1 LKIDNR
7 QQLLAIGAIAIVG
20 LFVLDKIVITP
31 LGNLWSKRADNIRAL
46 RKDIIAG
53 DAILKRESVLRST
66 WNQMR
71 ANTLPNDPSLAEQNV
86 LQAFD
91 RWSRETGI
99 TITSI
104 SPQWKHDSD
113 DYMTLECR
121 VDASGTISTVPR
133 FIHDIEKDPMAFKL
147 ESLEITARDNDG
159 QQLAVGLQVSGLVL
173 TPQQKK

>member
-1 LKIDNR
+1 MKINNR

-20 LFVLDKIVITP
+20 LFLLDKVLITP
-31 LGNLWSKRADNIRAL
+31 LGNLWSKRAETIRSL
-46 RKDIIAG
+46 RKDLAVG
-53 DAILKRESVLRST
+53 DALIKRESVLRST

-71 ANTLPNDPSLAEQNV
+71 GNTLPNDPSLAEQNV

-99 TITSI
+99 SVTSI

-121 VDASGTISTVPR
+121 VDASGTISTIAH

-173 TPQQKK
+173 TPQKK